1 MRTNIT
7 KEDVLKLREEFNE
20 YADRAE
26 QHKFPLLAL
35 MNIKIDKTIEHF
47 SETSIKDLNAMFRV
61 IYGVIGKDKTD
72 YLEEQK

>member
-26 QHKFPLLAL
+26 QHEIPLLAF
-35 MNIKIDKTIEHF
+35 MNIKIDETIEHF
-47 SETSIKDLNAMFRV
+47 SETSIRDLNAMFRV

-72 YLEEQK
+72 YLEE